1 MDVKTP
7 NEILMGQ
14 RPTYFNGQLLLK
26 DDFLAEQNYHVEAR
40 KLHNLSLYDWGVVSG
55 LTVGREGDKSVR
67 ISEGSAID
75 AKGQEIFLKES
86 TRVDLIGFGPN
97 EKIAIGLAYK
107 EVSNAQGAAENRINC
122 YAAVTLSKDGQ
133 ASDGLILAI
142 VTLDG
147 QGNVKENGIDY
158 SQTRYARPKP
168 GSITATQLHAS
179 LRTGWLRLPFRPSP
193 LVDIPD
199 GEKELPPAF
208 RVGATRTL
216 TPDHDD
222 ANMKDRGA
230 GGTMAIPIP
239 PGMTHVTRF
248 RIAGDTN
255 EGEIHLLLYCG
266 GWDIEENKHH
276 RKILLDEKI
285 TSDKKSNSKNTGF
298 LETFPIEET
307 KTKLDPE
314 YWTLGVWLRGT
325 RRTSISLIA
334 VELGY

>member
-1 MDVKTP
+1 MDAKTP
-7 NEILMGQ
+7 NKIPIGQ
-14 RPTYFNGQLLLK
+14 RPTYFDKQLLLK
-26 DDFLAEQNYHVEAR
+26 DDFLDEQRYHVEAR
-40 KLHNLSLYDWGVVSG
+40 KRHNRSLYDWGVVSG
-55 LTVGREGDKSVR
+55 LTIARERDKWVR
-67 ISEGSAID
+67 ISPGAAID
-75 AKGQEIFLKES
+75 KSGQEIFLDES
-86 TRVDLIGFGPN
+86 TTVDLSAFGPN
-97 EKIAIGLAYK
+97 EKVAIGLAY
-107 EVSNAQGAAENRINC
+107 EEASNAQGGAENRINC

-142 VTLDG
+142 VALDG
-147 QGNVKENGIDY
+147 QGKVNGDSIDY

-168 GSITATQLHAS
+168 GSITATQFHDD
-179 LRTGWLRLPFRPSP
+179 LRTGWLRLPFRPTP

-239 PGMTHVTRF
+239 PSMTQVTRF
-248 RIAGDTN
+248 RIAGTTN
-255 EGEIHLLLYCG
+255 EGEIHLLLYAG
-266 GWDIEENKHH
+266 GWDMEKNEHH

-285 TSDKKSNSKNTGF
+285 TSDKKSTSEDTRF
-298 LETFPIEET
+298 VRTFEIKE
-307 KTKLDPE
+307 TKLDPE

>member
-1 MDVKTP
+1 V
-7 NEILMGQ
+7 
-14 RPTYFNGQLLLK
+14 
-26 DDFLAEQNYHVEAR
+26 
-40 KLHNLSLYDWGVVSG
+40 
-55 LTVGREGDKSVR
+55 
-67 ISEGSAID
+67 
-75 AKGQEIFLKES
+75 
-86 TRVDLIGFGPN
+86 
-97 EKIAIGLAYK
+97 
-107 EVSNAQGAAENRINC
+107 NRIDC
-122 YAAVTLSKDGQ
+122 YAVVTLTKDGQ
-133 ASDGLILAI
+133 ASAGIILAI
-142 VTLDG
+142 VALDD
-147 QGNVKENGIDY
+147 QGNVKQNGIDY
-158 SQTRYARPKP
+158 SKTQYARPKP

-193 LVDIPD
+193 LVAIPD
-199 GEKELPPAF
+199 EEKELPPAF
-208 RVGATRTL
+208 RVGASRTL

-266 GWDIEENKHH
+266 GWDIEKNEHH

-285 TSDKKSNSKNTGF
+285 TSDKKSTSENTRF
-298 LETFPIEET
+298 VRTFEIKEPQ
-307 KTKLDPE
+307 LDSE
-314 YWTLGVWLRGT
+314 FWTLGVWLRGT

>member
-1 MDVKTP
+1 MDAKTP
-7 NEILMGQ
+7 NKILIGR
-14 RPTYFNGQLLLK
+14 RPTYFDKQLLLK
-26 DDFLAEQNYHVEAR
+26 DDFLDEQHYHVEAR
-40 KLHNLSLYDWGVVSG
+40 KRHNRSLYDWGVVSG
-55 LTVGREGDKSVR
+55 LNVARERDKWVR
-67 ISEGSAID
+67 ISPGSAID
-75 AKGQEIFLKES
+75 ASGQEIFLDES
-86 TRVDLIGFGPN
+86 TIVDLSAFAPN
-97 EKIAIGLAYK
+97 EKVAIGLAY
-107 EVSNAQGAAENRINC
+107 EEASNSEDTGQKRIDC
-122 YAAVTLSKDGQ
+122 YAAVTLTKDGQ

-142 VTLDG
+142 VALDG
-147 QGNVKENGIDY
+147 QGKVNGDAIDY

-168 GSITATQLHAS
+168 GSITATQFHDD
-179 LRTGWLRLPFRPSP
+179 LRKGWLRLPFRPSP

-239 PGMTHVTRF
+239 PSMTQVTRF
-248 RIAGDTN
+248 RIAGTTN
-255 EGEIHLLLYCG
+255 EGEIHLLLYAG
-266 GWDIEENKHH
+266 GWDIEKNEHH
-276 RKILLDEKI
+276 RKILLDEKF
-285 TSDKKSNSKNTGF
+285 TSDKKSPSEDTRFVKTF
-298 LETFPIEET
+298 EIKETQ
-307 KTKLDPE
+307 LDPE